1 MCEEMKEKI
10 EKPITVARQEFI
22 DAISDT
28 INKSGLPLFIIE
40 PILKDVYLEVKSLS
54 QKQYEIDRDEY
65 ESKLKIGDSDESK

>member
-1 MCEEMKEKI
+1 MNKEI

-22 DAISDT
+22 DTIYED
-28 INKSGLPLFIIE
+28 INKCGLPPFIIE

-54 QKQYEIDRDEY
+54 RKQYEMDRDEY